1 MKCRRSM
8 SILVVALSAPLCLAD
23 SFTFSH
29 HEASGW
35 GIARVFDGGEVV
47 TDGGTLTNPTGPE
60 FGFDAFDLTRAGS
73 LGAIASAVGTSRI
86 VPQSHDSFRVRVE
99 LRTRYLPSP
108 YAGGDR
114 PGGMAEGELFSVIEF
129 VMPTDSIF
137 WAYRLLI
144 DDTAGFEG
152 STRVAVE
159 NVTQGM
165 TLLELTEEVW
175 PIETTLSGQR
185 GDVIRITSEISGSGS
200 GPAGSTASRQYG
212 GDLDMIFRIPE
223 PATFALLA
231 LGTFVALRYKRRQLP
246 TR

>member
-1 MKCRRSM
+1 M
-8 SILVVALSAPLCLAD
+8 VVGLSAPLCSAD

-35 GIARVFDGGEVV
+35 GIAQVFDGGEL
-47 TDGGTLTNPTGPE
+47 DSDSGTLADPGDAD
-60 FGFDAFDLTRAGS
+60 FGFSALDFTRAGS
-73 LGAIASAVGTSRI
+73 LGASATAFGTSQI
-86 VPQSHDSFRVRVE
+86 VPQDAESFRVLVE
-99 LRTRYLPSP
+99 YRARYTPS
-108 YAGGDR
+108 AFGGGDR
-114 PGGMAEGELFSVIEF
+114 PGGMAEGELFSLIEF
-129 VMPTDSIF
+129 VMPTNSIF

-144 DDTAGFEG
+144 DDTAGFDG

-165 TLLELTEEVW
+165 TLLELTEEIW

-185 GDVIRITSEISGSGS
+185 GDVIRITSQISGSGS

-223 PATFALLA
+223 PATFALLLAGGAA
-231 LGTFVALRYKRRQLP
+231 LTVRRR
-246 TR
+246 T